1 MDDLPA
7 PQTALARLVRE
18 DGLAEHVAMILIF
31 GSVSYKIFSQLF
43 QSAAYWISSK
53 KQYTVSLAEILER
66 KVSMTVFTEHS
77 FKSG

>member
-1 MDDLPA
+1 MTFQRPRPLS
-7 PQTALARLVRE
+7 LVLSERM
-18 DGLAEHVAMILIF
+18 GLAEPVAMILIF

-66 KVSMTVFTEHS
+66 KVSMTVFTEHN